1 MFSLL
6 GCEKD
11 DICESTTP
19 TTPRLVIEFY
29 DFNASTATLKNV
41 TKLKVKSDD
50 VAEGIVFDES
60 LTNANRYLSNSSKIF
75 LPLKTTEETT
85 KYNFTHNFGVV
96 GSENT
101 DILQFN
107 YSTQEVY
114 ISRACGFKTLFTLKP
129 TNPIVTTE
137 PFNSPSSWIKNIV
150 IVKSNLENENEVH
163 VKIFF

>member
-1 MFSLL
+1 
-6 GCEKD
+6 
-11 DICESTTP
+11 
-19 TTPRLVIEFY
+19 
-29 DFNASTATLKNV
+29 
-41 TKLKVKSDD
+41 
-50 VAEGIVFDES
+50 
-60 LTNANRYLSNSSKIF
+60 
-75 LPLKTTEETT
+75 
-85 KYNFTHNFGVV
+85 
-96 GSENT
+96 
-101 DILQFN
+101 LQFN